1 MAFTVQVGGQV
12 ADCLRR
18 KKILS
23 TSVVRKLFNS
33 FGKLKKCQ
41 SVDFPWVYERG
52 QEFIKYASRFAE
64 KDCYW

>member
-1 MAFTVQVGGQV
+1 M

-33 FGKLKKCQ
+33 FGKLEKCLLICLGCMNQ
-41 SVDFPWVYERG
+41 DNSLSNMFQDLLRRTVIVE
-52 QEFIKYASRFAE
+52 
-64 KDCYW
+64 

>member
-1 MAFTVQVGGQV
+1 M

-33 FGKLKKCQ
+33 FGKLKN
-41 SVDFPWVYERG
+41 VFD
-52 QEFIKYASRFAE
+52 FIKYASRFAE

>member
-1 MAFTVQVGGQV
+1 M

-33 FGKLKKCQ
+33 FGKLKKCLLICLGCMNEDKSLSNMLQ
-41 SVDFPWVYERG
+41 DLLRRIVIGD
-52 QEFIKYASRFAE
+52 
-64 KDCYW
+64 